1 MTQPPESGKPRADP
15 RRAFL
20 DAVSTALDDYDAAT
34 TAATSALLAAATPRL
49 QALVAASDAEQ
60 PHVSQLPA
68 RLEYDAPHGQRQARK
83 VAVLAF
89 AARVSAALPAG
100 NPSIRVGGRDG
111 DLTVQAAE
119 RDFDHATAAR
129 IAATLGL
136 DGHTR
141 HTDEQQRK
149 DFHTWFHGDNE
160 HDSPLRLVWSGPSET
175 AVAE

>member
-1 MTQPPESGKPRADP
+1 MIRPDP
-15 RRAFL
+15 L
-20 DAVSTALDDYDAAT
+20 DRFA
-34 TAATSALLAAATPRL
+34 PW
-49 QALVAASDAEQ
+49 
-60 PHVSQLPA
+60 SQHA
-68 RLEYDAPHGQRQARK
+68 
-83 VAVLAF
+83 
-89 AARVSAALPAG
+89 
-100 NPSIRVGGRDG
+100 
-111 DLTVQAAE
+111 
-119 RDFDHATAAR
+119 DHATAAR